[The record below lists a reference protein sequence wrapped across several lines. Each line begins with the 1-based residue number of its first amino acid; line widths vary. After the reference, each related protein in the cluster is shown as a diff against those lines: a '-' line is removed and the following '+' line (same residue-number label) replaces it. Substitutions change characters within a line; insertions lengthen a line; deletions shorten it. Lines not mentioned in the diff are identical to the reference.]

1 MPHEPTLMDAQ
12 SPRAAS
18 APQATVQQSRA
29 PQSSARQAPPAAPV
43 WLQRMSLVVLVLFCF
58 YIGGLLAVL
67 PWSPRYWDHN
77 AWLLAHPT
85 LDTIIG
91 KGWVRGVVSGL
102 GLLDIW
108 VGISELLHYR
118 DHRP

>member
-1 MPHEPTLMDAQ
+1 MEAQELTVMEAHPPHEP
-12 SPRAAS
+12 P
-18 APQATVQQSRA
+18 APHVSLPA
-29 PQSSARQAPPAAPV
+29 PI

-67 PWSPRYWDHN
+67 PWSPRYWDQN
-77 AWLLAHPT
+77 IWLLAHPM
-85 LDTIIG
+85 LQMIIG
-91 KGWVRGVVSGL
+91 KGWVRGLVSGI

-118 DHRP
+118 DFRG